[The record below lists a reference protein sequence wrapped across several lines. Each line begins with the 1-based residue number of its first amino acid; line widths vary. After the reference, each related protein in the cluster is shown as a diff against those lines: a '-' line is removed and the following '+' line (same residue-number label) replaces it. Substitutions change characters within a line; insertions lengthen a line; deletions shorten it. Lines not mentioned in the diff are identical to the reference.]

1 MPTRKGW
8 FFCAYKKDIEKNT
21 RKFTLAVCSTHFY
34 FFTFL
39 YMSKQVKMI
48 NHTTRKCDGIKPWQT
63 ISVDES
69 MVEFYENNGFI
80 RATVVAENANADAEE
95 KAKADQEKADQ
106 DAKDALDK
114 ANQDNAQKALDDEY
128 AEKNG
133 GGATDENANADAE
146 GGEGKGDAVDLG
158 GADITGDANKD
169 ATSDI
174 NALNADLTN
183 APAPKK
189 SNKAK

>member
-1 MPTRKGW
+1 
-8 FFCAYKKDIEKNT
+8 
-21 RKFTLAVCSTHFY
+21 
-34 FFTFL
+34 
-39 YMSKQVKMI
+39 MI

-69 MVEFYENNGFI
+69 MVAFYENNGFI
-80 RATVVAENANADAEE
+80 RATVVAENANADAEA
-95 KAKADQEKADQ
+95 KAKAEQEQADL
-106 DAKDALDK
+106 DAEQARIQKEQED
-114 ANQDNAQKALDDEY
+114 AQKALDDEY

-133 GGATDENANADAE
+133 GADNANAE
-146 GGEGKGDAVDLG
+146 GGEGTGGEEGAKDAE
-158 GADITGDANKD
+158 ITGDANKD

-189 SNKAK
+189 NKQKTK

>member
-1 MPTRKGW
+1 
-8 FFCAYKKDIEKNT
+8 
-21 RKFTLAVCSTHFY
+21 
-34 FFTFL
+34 
-39 YMSKQVKMI
+39 
-48 NHTTRKCDGIKPWQT
+48 
-63 ISVDES
+63 

-80 RATVVAENANADAEE
+80 RATVVAENANADAEA

-106 DAKDALDK
+106 DAKDALEK
-114 ANQDNAQKALDDEY
+114 TNQDNAQKALDDEY

-133 GGATDENANADAE
+133 GGATDENANADAD
-146 GGEGKGDAVDLG
+146 GGEGTGGEEGTKDAE
-158 GADITGDANKD
+158 ITGDANKD